1 MGQRPETREG
11 HTTDSEDHS
20 MHIESS
26 RHSHDSTTGVGG
38 VHIFIEGECEGE
50 AGAQIRTRAQY
61 QVTYKTNSIMDMNES
76 FS

>member
-26 RHSHDSTTGVGG
+26 SHYHDSTTGVGG
-38 VHIFIEGECEGE
+38 VHIFIEGEREGE
-50 AGAQIRTRAQY
+50 VIRSLIAGPISAVLIAQ
-61 QVTYKTNSIMDMNES
+61 
-76 FS
+76 